1 MIAGLKG
8 VIDGL
13 GDDHAVI
20 DVGGVCYLVF
30 CSVRTM
36 RALGAVG
43 EAVKLLIETHVR
55 EDHIHLFGFA
65 SEEERRWF
73 GLLQSVQGVGARLA
87 LGILSALSPDEIAAA
102 IAARDRSS
110 LTRASG
116 VGTKLAARITNELK
130 DKVADIAL
138 AAAPVDPAQA
148 GVDGGPGRDAVSAL
162 VNLGYRPAEA
172 LAAVAVARAGDQ
184 DADVGGLIRAGLKEL
199 GR

>member
-116 VGTKLAARITNELK
+116 VGAKLAARITNELK